1 MRRLLTSL
9 IWPTVCGVLIAVI
22 FLDRIPQWRSSFAS
36 QVTHDSAS
44 QPPTPVS
51 SGKQAPEVL
60 MAPPGHPDSYA
71 MAVSRAAPA
80 VVSVYSIRHGSPD
93 DKRNAKD
100 KTTAQDDSHKTLL
113 SDPRYSQALK
123 NSTPTTGTEAE
134 DEPAKSGSQYIE
146 DVGSGVILSREG
158 YVLTNQ
164 HVINRADE
172 ITVTLRDGRTTQA
185 TVVGVDNDT
194 DLAVLKIT
202 LDALPVIALADS
214 SQVQVGDIALA
225 IGNPFN
231 FGQTVT
237 MGIISATGRN
247 HVGANA
253 YENFIQTDAAINPG
267 NSGGALINTDGAL
280 IGINTVVFSQSGG
293 AQAQGIGFA
302 IPTRIVHDVLDDIT
316 TIGYVQ
322 RGWLGM
328 DARRVP
334 LKLAHSLNINAPNA
348 LVVTNVLPG
357 TPAADA
363 GLQVNDLVLAVDDT
377 PLIDAQQ
384 AIINITQLRPGTPVK
399 LRVFRQESSHDVVIH
414 IGTRPSNT
422 PLILN
427 APP

>member
-1 MRRLLTSL
+1 MRRLLISL
-9 IWPTVCGVLIAVI
+9 VWPTVCGVLLAVI
-22 FLDRIPQWRSSFAS
+22 LLDRIPQWRMGAAS
-36 QVTHDSAS
+36 QAAHDNVVQA
-44 QPPTPVS
+44 PTPAAS
-51 SGKQAPEVL
+51 SKQAPEVL
-60 MAPPGHPDSYA
+60 IAPPGHPDSYA
-71 MAVSRAAPA
+71 NAVARAAPA
-80 VVSVYSIRHGSPD
+80 VVSVYSIRHGNPS
-93 DKRNAKD
+93 DKRNLQDKSAKE
-100 KTTAQDDSHKTLL
+100 QVHSTLL
-113 SDPRYSQALK
+113 DDPRYQQALK
-123 NSTPTTGTEAE
+123 HRPS
-134 DEPAKSGSQYIE
+134 PAQPNDASGKDADQPSQYIE
-146 DVGSGVILSREG
+146 NVGSGVILSREG

-164 HVINRADE
+164 HVINRADT
-172 ITVTLRDGRTTQA
+172 ITVILRDGRTTAA

-194 DLAVLKIT
+194 DLAVLKIPI
-202 LDALPVIALADS
+202 DDLPVIALAES
-214 SQVQVGDIALA
+214 AQIQVGDIALA

-280 IGINTVVFSQSGG
+280 IGINTVVFSQSNG

-302 IPTRIVHDVLDDIT
+302 IPTKIVHDVLDDIT

-328 DARRVP
+328 DARRVS
-334 LKLAHSLNINAPNA
+334 LKLAHSLNINAPSA

-363 GLQVNDLVLAVDDT
+363 GLKANDLILAVDDI

-399 LRVFRQESSHDVVIH
+399 LRVFRDNSSHDVVIH